1 MLGTKPGTALATD
14 AFNYVFSPMAR
25 DLQARLT
32 DEGLTWKP
40 ELEPGA
46 VRFAQGADLD
56 QAHDTIS
63 FVDDLI
69 VLCAIDQAADTRA
82 ALVKANGHL
91 AE

>member
-1 MLGTKPGTALATD
+1 MLGTKPGTVLATD
-14 AFNYVFSPMAR
+14 AFNYVFSPMIR
-25 DLQARLT
+25 DLQAMLI

-46 VRFAQGADLD
+46 VRFAQETDLY

-63 FVDDLI
+63 CVDDLT

-82 ALVKANGHL
+82 AL
-91 AE
+91 